1 MKNNFNLEAL
11 GEYVQVITNDSAEA
25 IASLGVTANWKGGV
39 TTEIT
44 THPKK
49 IGSTIVEK
57 QYKYLIDE
65 PKELLGNDLH
75 PNPQD
80 YILGGLAGCMMV
92 GFVAGA
98 TTKGI
103 TLESVSLTIVGEL
116 DLRGFLEVSPDAS
129 VGFESL
135 QFNFIVKGSGTQEDY
150 DAIAQHVRKISPGY
164 NTIANPVK
172 ITIDRELKAV
182 V

>member
-11 GEYVQVITNDSAEA
+11 GEYVEVITNNPAEA
-25 IASLGVTANWKGGV
+25 IASLGVTANWKSGV

-49 IGSTIVEK
+49 IGSNVIEK
-57 QYKYLIDE
+57 QFKYLIDE
-65 PKELLGNDLH
+65 PKELLGNDLY

-129 VGFESL
+129 IGFETL
-135 QFNFIVKGSGTQEDY
+135 QFNFLVKGSGTQEDY

-172 ITIDRELKAV
+172 ITIDKELKAV

>member
-49 IGSTIVEK
+49 IGSTVVEK
-57 QYKYLIDE
+57 QFKYLIDE

-98 TTKGI
+98 TAKGI

-116 DLRGFLEVSPDAS
+116 DLRGFLEVSQDAS
-129 VGFESL
+129 VGFETL

>member
-1 MKNNFNLEAL
+1 MINNFNLVAL
-11 GEYVQVITNDSAEA
+11 GEYVKVITNEPEEA
-25 IASLGVTANWKGGV
+25 IAALGVTANWKGGV

-44 THPKK
+44 THSKK
-49 IGSTIVEK
+49 IGSAIVEK

-98 TTKGI
+98 TSKGI
-103 TLESVSLTIVGEL
+103 TLERVSLTIVGDL
-116 DLRGFLEVSPDAS
+116 DLKGFLEVSPEAS
-129 VGFESL
+129 IGFETL
-135 QFNFIVKGSGTQEDY
+135 QFNFVVKGTGTQEDY
-150 DAIAQHVRKISPGY
+150 KAIAEHVRKISPGY

-172 ITIDRELKAV
+172 ITIDKDLQPVA
-182 V
+182 

>member
-1 MKNNFNLEAL
+1 MINDFNLEAL
-11 GEYVQVITNDSAEA
+11 GEYVEVIKNDSAEA
-25 IASLGVTANWKGGV
+25 IAELAITANWKGGV

-49 IGSTIVEK
+49 IGSAVIEK
-57 QYKYLIDE
+57 QFKYLIDE
-65 PKELLGNDLH
+65 PEELLGKNLH

-98 TTKGI
+98 TSKGI
-103 TLESVSLTIVGEL
+103 TLESVSLTIGGAL

-129 VGFESL
+129 VGFEKL
-135 QFNFIVKGSGTQEDY
+135 KFNFLVKGSGSQEDY
-150 DAIAQHVRKISPGY
+150 DAIAEHVRKISPGY

-172 ITIDRELKAV
+172 ITIDKGLKAV

>member
-1 MKNNFNLEAL
+1 MINNFNLEAL
-11 GEYVQVITNDSAEA
+11 GEYVELITNKPVEA
-25 IASLGVTANWKGGV
+25 IAALGITANWKGGV

-44 THPKK
+44 THSKK
-49 IGSTIVEK
+49 IGSTLVEK
-57 QYKYLIDE
+57 QFKYLIDE
-65 PKELLGNDLH
+65 PNELLGNDLH

-80 YILGGLAGCMMV
+80 YILGGMAGCMMV

-98 TTKGI
+98 TAKGI
-103 TLESVSLTIVGEL
+103 KLEHVSLTIVGEL

-129 VGFESL
+129 VGFETL
-135 QFNFIVKGSGTQEDY
+135 QFNFIVKGSGIQEDY
-150 DAIAQHVRKISPGY
+150 DAIAEHVRKISPGY

-172 ITIDRELKAV
+172 ITIDKGLKAV

>member
-1 MKNNFNLEAL
+1 MINNFNLEAL
-11 GEYVQVITNDSAEA
+11 GQYVEVIKNDASEA
-25 IASLGVTANWKGGV
+25 VAALAITANWKGGV

-49 IGSTIVEK
+49 IGSTLVAKEF
-57 QYKYLIDE
+57 KYLIDE
-65 PKELLGNDLH
+65 PQELLGNNLH

-98 TTKGI
+98 TVKGI
-103 TLESVSLTIVGEL
+103 ELESVSLTIAGEL

-129 VGFESL
+129 IGFEAL
-135 QFNFIVKGSGTQEDY
+135 KFNFLVKGSGTQEDY
-150 DAIAQHVRKISPGY
+150 DAIAEHVRKISPGY

-172 ITIDRELKAV
+172 ITIDRGLKAIV
-182 V
+182 